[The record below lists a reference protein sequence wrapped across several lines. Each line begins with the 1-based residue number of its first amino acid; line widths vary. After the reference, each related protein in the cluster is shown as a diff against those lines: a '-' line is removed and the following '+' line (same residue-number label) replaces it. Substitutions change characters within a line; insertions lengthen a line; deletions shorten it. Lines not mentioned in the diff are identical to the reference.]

1 MLSNTEA
8 ELVPRKKFHPD
19 WLAFMVLKILSKA
32 TRGKKLIIKEKLRA
46 VEIGD
51 IAGYFGGHIL
61 LLLPVY
67 LNVSF
72 TTLTDSYF
80 IYLKNINTDI
90 YVHFKIK
97 GLQNNVNLSSRIQ
110 REAENQKTDT
120 KDTFLWRYSAS
131 LVDLVSGS

>member
-1 MLSNTEA
+1 
-8 ELVPRKKFHPD
+8 
-19 WLAFMVLKILSKA
+19 MVLKILSKA

-46 VEIGD
+46 VEIRD

-110 REAENQKTDT
+110 REAENQKNGHQRH
-120 KDTFLWRYSAS
+120 FS
-131 LVDLVSGS
+131 LMILSQSGGFGVGLITGCRREVRKARVSPR

>member
-1 MLSNTEA
+1 
-8 ELVPRKKFHPD
+8 
-19 WLAFMVLKILSKA
+19 MVLKILSKA

-46 VEIGD
+46 VEIRD

-120 KDTFLWRYSAS
+120 KDTFL
-131 LVDLVSGS
+131 